1 MTIVRKHIEFVK
13 FKRAKSDLKALVTGG
28 TGFIGSHL
36 VEALLQRGVDV
47 RCALRKSSDLRWL
60 KGLAIE
66 FVRGDYN
73 DRATLGEMVKGV
85 DWVFHLAGTTKAV
98 REETFFEVNGS
109 GTENLILACLENNPR
124 LQKFVYVSS
133 QAAAGPCRNGGK
145 KAESDSCEPV
155 SLYGK
160 SKRMGEELALAHADE
175 IPLVILRPAGVYGPR
190 DKDFYALF
198 KWVSKRMNPCFSGKV
213 SLCYV
218 QDVVQALFLA
228 AESRTKSGEIFFL
241 SDGTD
246 YTMREIG
253 NTFARAMGV
262 TPLSIPIPN
271 WLVLGFALLS
281 DYLSVFSGKPPLI
294 SRGMAEQM
302 VQKDWTCDITK
313 AKTMLGFQPQFQLSQ
328 GAKLTYEWYRNQK
341 WL

>member
-1 MTIVRKHIEFVK
+1 LTIVRKYIEFVK
-13 FKRAKSDLKALVTGG
+13 LKRAKSDLKALVTGG

-36 VEALLQRGVDV
+36 VEALLHRGVDV
-47 RCALRKSSDLRWL
+47 RCPLRKSSDLRWL
-60 KGLAIE
+60 KGLPIE
-66 FVRGDYN
+66 FVRGDCN
-73 DRATLGEMVKGV
+73 DRAALGEMVKGV

-109 GTENLILACLENNPR
+109 GTENLIHACLENNPR

-133 QAAAGPCRNGGK
+133 QAAAGPCCDGGRK
-145 KAESDSCEPV
+145 GESDPCEPV

-160 SKRMGEELALAHADE
+160 SKRMGEELALAHTE
-175 IPLVILRPAGVYGPR
+175 GIPLIILRPAGVYGPR

-198 KWVSKRMNPCFSGKV
+198 KWISKRINPCFSGKV

-218 QDVVQALFLA
+218 QDVVQALLLA
-228 AESRTKSGEIFFL
+228 AECGMKSGEIFFL
-241 SDGTD
+241 ADGTD

-253 NTFARAMGV
+253 DAFARAMGI
-262 TPLSIPIPN
+262 TPVSIPIPN
-271 WLVLGFALLS
+271 WLLLGVASLS
-281 DYLSVFSGKPPLI
+281 DRLSVLSQKPRLI

-302 VQKDWTCDITK
+302 VRKDWTCDITK
-313 AKTMLGFQPQFQLSQ
+313 AKTMLGFQPQFQLAQ
-328 GAKLTYEWYRNQK
+328 GARLTYEWYKNQK

>member
-66 FVRGDYN
+66 FVRGNYN

-109 GTENLILACLENNPR
+109 GTENLILACLENNPP

>member
-1 MTIVRKHIEFVK
+1 LTIVRKYIEFVK
-13 FKRAKSDLKALVTGG
+13 LKRAKSDLKALVTGG

-47 RCALRKSSDLRWL
+47 RCLLRASSDLRWL
-60 KGLAIE
+60 RGLPIE
-66 FVRGDYN
+66 FVRGDCN

-85 DWVFHLAGTTKAV
+85 DWVLHLAGTTKAV

-109 GTENLILACLENNPR
+109 GTENLIHACLENNPR

-133 QAAAGPCRNGGK
+133 QAAAGPCRNGGR
-145 KAESDSCEPV
+145 KAESDSCEPL

-160 SKRMGEELALAHADE
+160 SKRMGEELALKHTDE

-198 KWVSKRMNPCFSGKV
+198 KWLSKRINPCFSGKV

-218 QDVVQALFLA
+218 QDVVQALLLA
-228 AESRTKSGEIFFL
+228 VESEMKSGEIFFL

-253 NTFARAMGV
+253 DTFARTMGV
-262 TPLSIPIPN
+262 TPLSIPIPD
-271 WLVLGFALLS
+271 WLLLGVASLS
-281 DYLSVFSGKPPLI
+281 DYLSILSRKPSLI

-302 VQKDWTCDITK
+302 IQKDWTCDITK
-313 AKTMLGFQPQFQLSQ
+313 AKTILGFQPQFQLAQ
-328 GAKLTYEWYRNQK
+328 GARLTYEWYKNQE